1 VEIAS
6 SVGLHKKDLRC
17 RARVEVFR
25 VTCGS
30 ERVRDGRA
38 SDAVP
43 DGGYERDGDVA
54 HDASFPIA
62 FAPRDGGE
70 RGLGRGL
77 GGGVAGGDSTSRT
90 VIGEIVKELAERCTR
105 NCTVCVRVR
114 VGPTTRCIYLRAEL
128 LLPEVRKYESTC
140 SCTSVRPYVRCTLK
154 VLSKYLRT
162 KYFRTKVAP

>member
-1 VEIAS
+1 MEIAS

-77 GGGVAGGDSTSRT
+77 GGGVAGGDSSSRT
-90 VIGEIVKELAERCTR
+90 VIGELVKELAEARRLET
-105 NCTVCVRVR
+105 VRVDGHGHEAEAAALGD
-114 VGPTTRCIYLRAEL
+114 VAVPVEL
-128 LLPEVRKYESTC
+128 LLLRLERVLARLDVRW
-140 SCTSVRPYVRCTLK
+140 
-154 VLSKYLRT
+154 
-162 KYFRTKVAP
+162 

>member
-1 VEIAS
+1 MEIAS

-90 VIGEIVKELAERCTR
+90 L
-105 NCTVCVRVR
+105 RVQ
-114 VGPTTRCIYLRAEL
+114 YL
-128 LLPEVRKYESTC
+128 YT
-140 SCTSVRPYVRCTLK
+140 
-154 VLSKYLRT
+154 
-162 KYFRTKVAP
+162 

>member
-1 VEIAS
+1 M
-6 SVGLHKKDLRC
+6 
-17 RARVEVFR
+17 EVFR

-105 NCTVCVRVR
+105 NCMCSCVRVR
-114 VGPTTRCIYLRAEL
+114 VQLGVQYLSSCGIITSGSTK
-128 LLPEVRKYESTC
+128 VRKYFR
-140 SCTSVRPYVRCTLK
+140 TSVRCTLK
-154 VLSKYLRT
+154 VQLLSKYEGSSVGRLPSC
-162 KYFRTKVAP
+162 VAVYCVAS

>member
-1 VEIAS
+1 MEIAS
-6 SVGLHKKDLRC
+6 CVGLHKKDLRC

-77 GGGVAGGDSTSRT
+77 LQYVYSYLQNLLSLVRKIST
-90 VIGEIVKELAERCTR
+90 K
-105 NCTVCVRVR
+105 
-114 VGPTTRCIYLRAEL
+114 
-128 LLPEVRKYESTC
+128 VRKYN
-140 SCTSVRPYVRCTLK
+140 VVD
-154 VLSKYLRT
+154 
-162 KYFRTKVAP
+162 

>member
-1 VEIAS
+1 MEIAS
-6 SVGLHKKDLRC
+6 CVGLHKKDLRC

-90 VIGEIVKELAERCTR
+90 VIGELVKELAEARRLET
-105 NCTVCVRVR
+105 VRVD
-114 VGPTTRCIYLRAEL
+114 GHGHEAEAAAL
-128 LLPEVRKYESTC
+128 GD
-140 SCTSVRPYVRCTLK
+140 
-154 VLSKYLRT
+154 
-162 KYFRTKVAP
+162 VAVPV